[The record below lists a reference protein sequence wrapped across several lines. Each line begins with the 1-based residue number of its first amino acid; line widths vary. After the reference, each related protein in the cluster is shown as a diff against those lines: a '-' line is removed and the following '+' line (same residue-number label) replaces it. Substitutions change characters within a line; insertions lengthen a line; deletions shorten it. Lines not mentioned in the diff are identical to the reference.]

1 VTVWLYLSVMTPLSS
16 HLKSCVVETL
26 ETRRLL
32 AMNWGLYPQLI
43 DQDKAV
49 ADFPNITGKGVNVAI
64 IDSGFDF
71 GHPKLDGVVWTNP
84 GEIPDDGIDND
95 HDGQIDN
102 VHGWDWVK
110 GDNVPDDENSH
121 GTQMA
126 GIIAAKPFTGKDGFE
141 YQGIAPDAKIVP
153 LKTIDGH
160 GIIYTLS
167 FAQRVERAMHWLISN
182 HKRYNIS
189 IVNLSIGVHK
199 EDFDA
204 TFADEVAQLNR
215 EGVLMIASSGHYG
228 HDKPLEY
235 PAADPNVYS
244 AGMVNEQDK
253 IPDEQQRG
261 SMLDLLAPGN
271 NIQLLYKDGGY
282 MVSEEASSY
291 PTPFIVGAAALIKQV
306 NPDFTPA
313 QIIDILKDSGKQISD
328 GERSYPRIDIDDAI
342 RLAMKRSGGNPDPD
356 PNPHPR
362 PKPKKQ
368 APFAGKP
375 FNVTAQIEAE
385 DFDKGADGIS
395 FHNVG
400 RKKHTTY
407 RKTAVELL
415 GASDDG
421 GGYYVASTRR
431 GEWLEYTVKVAK
443 AGKYT
448 FEGRFEAVG
457 KGGAFHVEVDG
468 TNVSGRLSIPN
479 KSAQWQTISKPN
491 ISLTTGKHVVRIFF
505 DGATG
510 TKSAGNFNWFQF
522 ERS

>member
-1 VTVWLYLSVMTPLSS
+1 MFCT
-16 HLKSCVVETL
+16 VETL

-32 AMNWGLYPQLI
+32 AMNWGLYPKLI

-49 ADFPNITGKGVNVAI
+49 ADFPTITGKGVNVAI

-71 GHPKLDGVVWTNP
+71 DHPKLQGKVWTNP
-84 GEIPDDGIDND
+84 DEIPGDGIDND

-102 VHGWDWVK
+102 LHGWDYMR

-126 GIIAAKPFTGKDGFE
+126 GIIAGLPFTGSDGFD

-167 FAQRVERAMHWLISN
+167 FAQRVERAMHWLIAN
-182 HKRYNIS
+182 HKRLNIT
-189 IVNLSIGVHK
+189 IVNMSIGVHK

-215 EGVLMIASSGHYG
+215 EGVLLIASSGHYG

-253 IPDEQQRG
+253 IPNEQQRG
-261 SMLDLLAPGN
+261 PMLDLLAPGGH
-271 NIQLLYKDGGY
+271 IQILDKGGGY
-282 MVSEEASSY
+282 MVSGEASSY

-328 GERSYPRIDIDDAI
+328 GENSYPRIDIDDAI
-342 RLAMKRSGGNPDPD
+342 RLAIKRSGGNPDPD
-356 PNPHPR
+356 PDPTPT

-368 APFAGKP
+368 QPFHGTP
-375 FNVTAQIEAE
+375 FNVTDRIQAE
-385 DFDKGADGIS
+385 DFDNGGEGIS
-395 FHNVG
+395 FHNMG
-400 RKKHTTY
+400 RKKHGVY
-407 RKTAVELL
+407 RRTSVELL
-415 GASDDG
+415 TATDDG
-421 GGYYVASTRR
+421 GGYFVGSTKR
-431 GEWLEYTVKVAK
+431 GEWLEYTVNVGT
-443 AGKYT
+443 AGVYT
-448 FEGRFEAVG
+448 FQGRFQVVG

-468 TNVSGRLSIPN
+468 KNVTKRMGIPSAGKN
-479 KSAQWQTISKPN
+479 AQWQTVSKRN
-491 ISLTTGKHVVRIFF
+491 ITLSSGKHVVRIVF
-505 DGATG
+505 DGITAK
-510 TKSAGNFNWFQF
+510 KSAGNFNWFQF
-522 ERS
+522 VRG